1 MEFLYIVVGLVL
13 VFDFIN
19 GFHDSANSIATIVST
34 KVLSP
39 FTAVIFAAFFNF
51 LAYFIFHLK
60 VASTIGKGVVNP
72 DVINLNVIAA
82 ALFAAIAWN
91 LLTWWWGFPSSSSHT
106 LVGGLVGA
114 AIAKAGVGSVVISG
128 VLKIVSFIVIA
139 PLMGMVISFTIS
151 AIVLYLCRKLTP
163 SKVDKYFRRIQLFSA
178 SAFSLGHG
186 GNDAQ
191 KSMGIIWVALIVTGH
206 TTKNDPISGWIV
218 LACYTAIAFGTLFGG
233 WRIVKTMGQKITK
246 LKPFEGVCAETAGSI
261 TLFGATE
268 LGIPVSTTHTITGAI
283 IGVGARKGVS
293 AVKWGVTTKIFW
305 SWILTIPVSAMI
317 SALIFFLLNWIL

>member
-1 MEFLYIVVGLVL
+1 MEFLYVVIGMVL

-39 FTAVIFAAFFNF
+39 LTAVIFAAFFNF
-51 LAYFIFHLK
+51 LAYFIFHTK
-60 VASTIGKGVVNP
+60 VADTIGRGVVDP
-72 DVINLNVIAA
+72 DVLNLSVIAA
-82 ALFAAIAWN
+82 ALFAAIIWN

-106 LVGGLVGA
+106 LVGGLIGA
-114 AIAKAGVGSVVISG
+114 AISKAGVGSVVVSG
-128 VLKIVSFIVIA
+128 VVKIVSFIFIA

-151 AIVLYLCRKLTP
+151 AIVLYLFRKMTP
-163 SKVDKYFRRIQLFSA
+163 SKIDKYFRKIQLFSA
-178 SAFSLGHG
+178 GAFSLGHG

-206 TTKNDPISGWIV
+206 TTKNDPIAHWIV
-218 LACYTAIAFGTLFGG
+218 LSCYSAIACGTLLGG

-246 LKPFEGVCAETAGSI
+246 LRPFEGVCAETAGSI
-261 TLFGATE
+261 TLFMATHF
-268 LGIPVSTTHTITGAI
+268 GIPVSTTHTITGAI

-293 AVKWGVTTKIFW
+293 AVKWGVTRNIFW
-305 SWILTIPVSAMI
+305 SWILTIPVSA
-317 SALIFFLLNWIL
+317 LIGAAFYHFLNWVM